1 MIFWM
6 TMSDLGP
13 RTLPVYTVLSASS
26 ISSRMAGARF
36 LARLVVNRSL
46 WGDSACNVQGNVT
59 QSYVCGA
66 SVSDA
71 LGCIEVQRRLLL
83 PGRGCNSKAHKT
95 GLGCNGLGLLPL
107 WLFALCQFAS
117 SPSMCFDS
125 GFSSLSIHG
134 LRLQDVV
141 DLMQCLLSGRFLG
154 NHSFSCVLVC

>member
-1 MIFWM
+1 MHWVALKFN
-6 TMSDLGP
+6 D
-13 RTLPVYTVLSASS
+13 
-26 ISSRMAGARF
+26 
-36 LARLVVNRSL
+36 
-46 WGDSACNVQGNVT
+46 ACFCQAEAVT
-59 QSYVCGA
+59 PKR
-66 SVSDA
+66 
-71 LGCIEVQRRLLL
+71 I
-83 PGRGCNSKAHKT
+83 KT